1 MSDSK
6 YLKIYN
12 EWKNKAVAEGFTFN
26 QFWEHYNLYVD
37 PMNAQPEECA
47 IASKLAF
54 DSLIETRAAEAQLN
68 KQLETAQ
75 WI

>member
-6 YLKIYN
+6 YLNIYT
-12 EWKNKAVAEGFTFN
+12 EWKNRAIKEGFEFN
-26 QFWEHYNLYVD
+26 QFWEHYNLYID

-47 IASKLAF
+47 IAAKLAYR
-54 DSLIETRAAEAQLN
+54 SLIETRRAEAQLN